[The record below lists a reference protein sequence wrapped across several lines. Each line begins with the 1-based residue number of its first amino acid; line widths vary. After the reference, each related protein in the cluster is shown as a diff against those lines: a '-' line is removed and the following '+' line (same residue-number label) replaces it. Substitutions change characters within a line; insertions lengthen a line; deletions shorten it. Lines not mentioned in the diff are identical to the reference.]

1 MQASL
6 LALLP
11 KRRTRRFQIFY
22 RNNKNW
28 WETVLQTYS
37 KKRFK
42 YTFKVSRTTLNFI
55 LSKIQ
60 HRIHKE
66 YVTKESIPPEQR
78 LPICLY
84 RLGRGDYLYTI
95 AEMVG
100 LAESTVCQIPVEV
113 SKTIV
118 EELWSEV
125 VDRHFLKSDEDFK
138 EKLLEMD
145 AEWQLPDGFSGI
157 GRNHLPIK
165 CPNSGQE
172 VMKQY
177 CNFKNF
183 YSVVLLALVDA
194 KYNLLGQV

>member
-6 LALLP
+6 LELLP
-11 KRRTRRFQIFY
+11 KRRTRRFRIFY

-28 WETVLQTYS
+28 WETVLQRYS

-60 HRIHKE
+60 HRIPKE
-66 YVTKESIPPEQR
+66 YVTKDSIPPKQT

-84 RLGRGDYLYTI
+84 RLGHGDYLYTI

-100 LAESTVCQIPVEV
+100 LAESTVCQIAVEV
-113 SKTIV
+113 SKTI
-118 EELWSEV
+118 

-145 AEWQLPDGFSGI
+145 AEGQLPDGVSGI
-157 GRNHLPIK
+157 GCNHLPIK

-177 CNFKNF
+177 YNFKNF